1 MRQFLSFVLKRE
13 RRNNFKLKDM
23 IKNMK
28 WLLLVSLTFMACNND
43 DNTDTEAEVPVVP
56 GSAVFTKYVALGDS
70 FAAGYS
76 DNALFKKGQEGAYTN
91 ILAQQFVAA
100 GGGAF
105 TTPLMNDNLG
115 GLLLGGNVIAGTRLY
130 FNGQAPVNVAGKPT
144 TEVTAHLTGTF
155 GNLGVPGAK
164 SYHLIA
170 AGYGNTA
177 GVATGQAN
185 PYFARFSSAPTTTV
199 LADAVVQNPTFFSL
213 FIGGNDVLAYATSG
227 GIGKDQT
234 GNMNPATYGSND
246 ITDPTVFANIYSTLA
261 TNLTAKGAK
270 GVVANL
276 PYITALP
283 YFTTVPYNPLT
294 AKSLG
299 GDNETVGK
307 ATIQALNTQLYGP
320 LKQAL
325 TAFNAGDRISLLSE
339 TASNPVLIKDE
350 TLPNLSAQLTAAF
363 TPTLGAQTAAFY
375 GQVFGQARQA
385 KATDLLVLPARTAIG
400 AAPSAT
406 DSGLGIAP
414 PAPLNKFGVTYPLQ
428 DGHVLIPTEI
438 AEIRKATDAYNVT
451 IEAVAKEKG
460 LAFVD
465 TRGVMTQLSSGGV
478 RFGNFTITSNYVT
491 GGAFSLDG
499 VHPSARGY
507 ALIANIFIDAIN
519 LKYGSTLRKVD
530 LGNYPIQY
538 PAALQ

>member
-1 MRQFLSFVLKRE
+1 MK
-13 RRNNFKLKDM
+13 
-23 IKNMK
+23 KNIK

-43 DNTDTEAEVPVVP
+43 DSDAPAEIPVVP

-76 DNALFKKGQEGAYTN
+76 DNALFKKGQDGAYTN

-105 TTPLMNDNLG
+105 ATPYMNDNIG

-130 FNGQAPVNVAGKPT
+130 FVGQTQTPTNVLGKPT

-164 SYHLIA
+164 SFHLAI
-170 AGYGNTA
+170 AGYGNVT
-177 GVATGQAN
+177 GVASGAAN
-185 PYFARFSSAPTTTV
+185 PYFARFSSAPGTSV
-199 LADAVVQNPTFFSL
+199 IADAIAQNPTFFSL
-213 FIGGNDVLAYATSG
+213 FIGGNDVLSYATSG

-234 GNMNPATYGSND
+234 GNMNPATYGGND
-246 ITDPTVFANIYSTLA
+246 ITDPTVFASVYNNLVTG
-261 TNLTAKGAK
+261 LTAKGAK

-294 AKSLG
+294 AKILG
-299 GDNETVGK
+299 GGSEAVGL
-307 ATIQALNTQLYGP
+307 ATIKALNAQLYGP

-325 TAFNAGDRISLLSE
+325 TAFGAGDRINLLSE
-339 TASNPVLIKDE
+339 TAANNPLLIKDE
-350 TLPNLSAQLTAAF
+350 SLTNLSAQLTAAF

-375 GQVFGQARQA
+375 GAVFGQARQA
-385 KATDLLVLPARTAIG
+385 KATDLVVLTTRPDIGTAPT
-400 AAPSAT
+400 AAN
-406 DSGLGIAP
+406 SGLGIAP
-414 PAPLNKFGVTYPLQ
+414 PAPLDKFGITYPLQ
-428 DGHVLIPTEI
+428 DKHVLIPIEA
-438 AEIRKATDAYNVT
+438 AEVKKATDAYNVT

-465 TRGVMTQLSSGGV
+465 TRATLTQLASGGI
-478 RFGNFTITSNYVT
+478 RFGNFTMSSSFAT

-507 ALIANIFIDAIN
+507 GLIANIFIDAIN
-519 LKYGSTLRKVD
+519 AKYGSTLRHVD
-530 LGNYPIQY
+530 LALYPIQF
-538 PAALQ
+538 PSVIQ

>member
-1 MRQFLSFVLKRE
+1 MK
-13 RRNNFKLKDM
+13 
-23 IKNMK
+23 KNIK

-43 DNTDTEAEVPVVP
+43 DSDAPVEVPVVP

-105 TTPLMNDNLG
+105 ATPFMNDNIG

-130 FNGQAPVNVAGKPT
+130 FVGETQTPTNVPGKPT

-164 SYHLIA
+164 SFHLAI
-170 AGYGNTA
+170 AGYGNVA
-177 GVATGQAN
+177 GVATGVAN
-185 PYFARFSSAPTTTV
+185 PYFARFSSAPGTSV
-199 LADAVVQNPTFFSL
+199 IADAIAQNPTFFSL
-213 FIGGNDVLAYATSG
+213 FIGGNDVLSYATSG

-234 GNMNPATYGSND
+234 GNMNPSTYGGND
-246 ITDPTVFANIYSTLA
+246 ITDPTVFASVYNNLVTG
-261 TNLTAKGAK
+261 LTAKGAK

-294 AKSLG
+294 AKSIG
-299 GDNETVGK
+299 KNNEAVGL
-307 ATIQALNTQLYGP
+307 ATIKALNAQLYGP

-325 TAFNAGDRISLLSE
+325 TAFGAGDRINLLSE
-339 TASNPVLIKDE
+339 TGASPMLMKDE
-350 TLPNLSAQLTAAF
+350 TLTNLSAQLTAAF

-375 GQVFGQARQA
+375 GAVFGQARQT
-385 KATDLLVLPARTAIG
+385 KSTDLLVLTTRPDIG
-400 AAPSAT
+400 AAPTAT
-406 DSGLGIAP
+406 DSGIGIAP
-414 PAPLNKFGVTYPLQ
+414 PAPLNAFGISYPLQ
-428 DGHVLIPTEI
+428 DKHVLIPTEA
-438 AEIRKATDAYNVT
+438 AEVKKATDAYNVT

-465 TRGVMTQLSSGGV
+465 TRATLTQLASGGI
-478 RFGNFTITSNYVT
+478 RFGNFTMSSSFAT

-507 ALIANIFIDAIN
+507 GLIANIFIDAIN
-519 LKYGSTLRKVD
+519 AKYGSTLRHVD
-530 LGNYPIQY
+530 LALYPIQF
-538 PAALQ
+538 PVTIQ